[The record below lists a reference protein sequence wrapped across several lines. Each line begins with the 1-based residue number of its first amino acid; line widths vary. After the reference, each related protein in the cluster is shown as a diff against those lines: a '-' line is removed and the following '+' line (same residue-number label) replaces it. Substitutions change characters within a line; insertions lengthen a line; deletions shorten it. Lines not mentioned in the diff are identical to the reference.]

1 MSLETFFSRYGSPS
15 TEANFSRHYYFTR
28 ADKLDTAKRIADAD
42 KYAAQDIAELEELI
56 ADIKA
61 YRQTLAA
68 RYAELDTMPYTY
80 RLELE
85 RDRRYRD
92 SKVYYYVRLVKIYAD
107 GTTLNELSEEYSG
120 TERKKAFERFE
131 EIKKL
136 RPCIVAVLFLA
147 KSACLS

>member
-120 TERKKAFERFE
+120 TERKKAIERFE
-131 EIKKL
+131 EIKRQ
-136 RPCIVAVLFLA
+136 RPGIEAVKDIA
-147 KSACLS
+147 KSAWEK

>member
-1 MSLETFFSRYGSPS
+1 MSLESFFSRYGSPS

-28 ADKLDTAKRIADAD
+28 ADRLNTAKRIADAD

-56 ADIKA
+56 ADIKS

-68 RYAELDTMPYTY
+68 RYAELDTMPYQF

-92 SKVYYYVRLVKIYAD
+92 SKVYYYVRIIKLYSD
-107 GTTLNELSEEYSG
+107 GTSIQELCEEYAG
-120 TERKKAFERFE
+120 AERKKAIQRFE
-131 EIKKL
+131 EIKKQ
-136 RPCIVAVLFLA
+136 RPGIEATKDIA
-147 KSACLS
+147 KSAWER